1 MTGERPFS
9 QACENN
15 KGPILA
21 VLEQHC
27 QAPGTLLEIG
37 AGTGQHAAW
46 LSAQLPHLIWQ
57 PSDVADNL
65 PGVRQWLQ
73 EPGNRA
79 LDPLELDVSGTWPQ
93 GNFTYLFSANTFH
106 IMSRELVMRCIEE
119 GCAHLTDNGLFL
131 IYGPFKVA
139 GQFTSDSNA
148 EFDRW
153 LKEIDPQRGIRDRE
167 WVEQRFA
174 RHGRTL
180 LAEHDLPA
188 NNKVLVFG

>member
-21 VLEQHC
+21 VLQQHC
-27 QAPGTLLEIG
+27 QVSGTLLEIG

-46 LSAQLPHLIWQ
+46 LSAQLPHLKWQ

-73 EPGNRA
+73 EPESRA
-79 LDPLELDVSGTWPQ
+79 LPPLELDVSGRWPDQ
-93 GNFTYLFSANTFH
+93 QFDYLFTANTLH
-106 IMSRELVMRCIEE
+106 IMSREEVVSFITA
-119 GCAHLTDNGLFL
+119 GCEHLKDKGCFVV
-131 IYGPFKVA
+131 YGPFKVA
-139 GQFTSDSNA
+139 GHFTSGSNA
-148 EFDRW
+148 RFDEW
-153 LKEIDPQRGIRDRE
+153 LKDIDPQRGIRDQEWIEELFSRQQRE
-167 WVEQRFA
+167 LV
-174 RHGRTL
+174 
-180 LAEHDLPA
+180 AEYDLPA